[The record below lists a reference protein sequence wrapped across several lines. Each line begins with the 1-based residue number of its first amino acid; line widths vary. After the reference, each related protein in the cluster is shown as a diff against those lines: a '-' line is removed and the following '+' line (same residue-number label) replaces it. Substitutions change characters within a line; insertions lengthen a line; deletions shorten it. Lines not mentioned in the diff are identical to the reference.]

1 MSLLDR
7 HLLRAFLL
15 PFVYCELGF
24 LAVWLIA
31 DLVSNVQDF
40 IDARVSPVLIAGFY
54 LGQLPA
60 IMVLTLP
67 VGLLLALLYCLSRL
81 SQANEITAMLGA
93 GVSLRRILTPFFCVG
108 LAVTGISAA
117 LNYRLAPAA
126 EARRETE
133 LAEIEAGNG
142 KLEKRAF
149 TNGYLFANRADRRL
163 WFVQRMPSDLTQPL
177 VGVQIVQ
184 QDTGGRITEKYYAPQ
199 ATYDGAAHAWR
210 LAAGT
215 RLARY
220 NPAGDLVEE
229 LFPPEALVVN
239 NWSETPWRLA
249 SAMLQADQLS
259 IPELREYLRLNADF
273 TNAQLAPFRTYLDYR
288 HALPW
293 GCLVV
298 VFVSAPLGIVY
309 SRRNVF
315 VGVAAAMGLFFLTLF
330 LTNLCLALGRGGR
343 IPPFWAAWTPNL
355 LFFTI
360 GLVLLRMRSLNRDR
374 LPLTP
379 SELRTFLFSR

>member
-7 HLLRAFLL
+7 HLLRSFLL

-40 IDARVSPVLIAGFY
+40 IDAQVSPVLIAGFY

-60 IMVLTLP
+60 IVVLTLP
-67 VGLLLALLYCLSRL
+67 IGLLLALLYCLSRL
-81 SQANEITAMLGA
+81 SQANEIISMLGA
-93 GVSLRRILTPFFCVG
+93 GVSLQRILTPFFCVG
-108 LAVTGISAA
+108 LAVTAISAA
-117 LNYRLAPAA
+117 LNYRLAPEA

-142 KLEKRAF
+142 KMEKRAF
-149 TNGYLFANRADRRL
+149 VNGYLFRNNADRRL
-163 WFVQRMPSDLTQPL
+163 WFAQRMPTDLRQPL
-177 VGVQIVQ
+177 VGIEIVQ
-184 QDTGGRITEKYYAPQ
+184 QDAAGHITEKYYAPR
-199 ATYDGAAHAWR
+199 ATYDPAARAWH
-210 LAAGT
+210 LSGGT

-220 NPAGDLVEE
+220 NEAGDLIGET
-229 LFPPEALVVN
+229 FPPETVIEG
-239 NWSETPWRLA
+239 WSETPWRIA
-249 SAMLQADQLS
+249 SALLQADHLS
-259 IPELREYLRLNADF
+259 VPELHEYLRLNADL
-273 TNAQLAPFRTYLDYR
+273 THVQLAPFRTYLDYR
-288 HALPW
+288 RALPW

-315 VGVAAAMGLFFLTLF
+315 IGVAAAIGIFFLTLF
-330 LTNLCLALGRGGR
+330 LTNLFLALGRSDR
-343 IPPFWAAWTPNL
+343 VPSFWAAWTPNL
-355 LFFTI
+355 LFFTV

-379 SELRTFLFSR
+379 SELRVFLFPR

>member
-15 PFVYCELGF
+15 PFIYCELGF
-24 LAVWLIA
+24 LAIWLIA

-40 IDARVSPVLIAGFY
+40 IDAQVSPLLIAGFY

-60 IMVLTLP
+60 IAVLTLP
-67 VGLLLALLYCLSRL
+67 VGLLLAVLYCLSRL
-81 SQANEITAMLGA
+81 SQANEIISMLGA
-93 GVSLRRILTPFFCVG
+93 GISLQRILTPFFCVG
-108 LAVTGISAA
+108 LAITAISGA
-117 LNYRLAPAA
+117 LNYRLAPQA

-163 WFVQRMPSDLTQPL
+163 WFVQHMPTDLRQPL
-177 VGVQIVQ
+177 TGVQVVQ
-184 QDTGGRITEKYYAPQ
+184 QNAAGHITEKFYAPTV
-199 ATYDGAAHAWR
+199 TYDWAAHAWH
-210 LAAGT
+210 LGGG
-215 RLARY
+215 ARVAHY
-220 NPAGDLVEE
+220 NPAGDLTGET
-229 LFPPEALVVN
+229 FPPESVIDD
-239 NWSETPWRLA
+239 WSETPWRIA
-249 SAMLQADQLS
+249 SAMLQADHLS
-259 IPELREYLRLNADF
+259 IPELHQYLRLNADF
-273 TNAQLAPFRTYLDYR
+273 TPAQLAPFRTYLDYR
-288 HALPW
+288 RALPW

-315 VGVAAAMGLFFLTLF
+315 VGVASAIGLFFFTLF
-330 LTNLCLALGRGGR
+330 LTNLCLALGRGNR
-343 IPPFWAAWTPNL
+343 IPAFWAAWTPDL

-374 LPLTP
+374 LPITP
-379 SELRTFLFSR
+379 SELRTFLLGR